1 MRPEDLEWRMYGLVP
16 YNISPIQ
23 QAIQYGHA
31 IQEYNNRFFNKEIS
45 EDIPEDVH
53 NAFYRWREQDKTFII
68 LNGGTTNSHR
78 AISTGIPEGTLNKH
92 CDALQDA
99 NIEIAYFA
107 EPDLGDQ
114 LTAVVFL
121 VDERV
126 FDKKKYPDFEYVDGM
141 GLSDD
146 DYDNQKYNWVQSIGG
161 EKNVW
166 LREFL
171 SQFRLA

>member
-1 MRPEDLEWRMYGLVP
+1 MKAENLKYRMMGLVP
-16 YNISPIQ
+16 YNLSDIQ
-23 QAIQYGHA
+23 KAIQYGHA
-31 IQEYNNRFFNKEIS
+31 VQEFNNRIIDDFIFPGGDCTLELTYVAKAFKKWRKE
-45 EDIPEDVH
+45 
-53 NAFYRWREQDKTFII
+53 DKTFII
-68 LNGGTTNSHR
+68 LNGGTTNLGEY
-78 AISTGIPEGTLNKH
+78 TGVYGTLNSH
-92 CDALQDA
+92 CDELRNAGV
-99 NIEIAYFA
+99 EVSTFY

-126 FDKKKYPDFEYVDGM
+126 FNKKDYPDQRVEENGTIAETYGSYEKR
-141 GLSDD
+141 L
-146 DYDNQKYNWVQSIGG
+146 GG